1 MSKFIL
7 TPLLAISGLEMDR
20 VVVLP
25 IKQIAPR
32 SSIRGFKDDYHDV
45 DADVVVI
52 AGEVHATRKVVSKLF
67 LSASLVSIELLHPEG
82 DHALYE

>member
-1 MSKFIL
+1 
-7 TPLLAISGLEMDR
+7 MDR

-52 AGEVHATRKVVSKLF
+52 AGEVHALRKTVSKLL
-67 LSASLVSIELLHPEG
+67 LSA
-82 DHALYE
+82 

>member
-7 TPLLAISGLEMDR
+7 TPLLAISGQEMDKA
-20 VVVLP
+20 VVSP

-32 SSIRGFKDDYHDV
+32 SSIQGFKDDYYDV

-52 AGEVHATRKVVSKLF
+52 AGDIHPWRKAVSKL
-67 LSASLVSIELLHPEG
+67 LSLGIVGVNRASPS
-82 DHALYE
+82 

>member
-7 TPLLAISGLEMDR
+7 TPLLAISGVEMDR
-20 VVVLP
+20 IVVSP

-52 AGEVHATRKVVSKLF
+52 AGEIHETRKVVSKLL
-67 LSASLVSIELLHPEG
+67 LSA
-82 DHALYE
+82 